1 MTNYDTVDTPSY
13 KTRLLDFI
21 RIYMSE
27 DGCKVVYEILS
38 YLYEEMM

>member
-1 MTNYDTVDTPSY
+1 MKNYDTVDTPSY

-27 DGCKVVYEILS
+27 DSCKVVYEILS
-38 YLYEEMM
+38 YLYDEMM